1 MLEYVGKQFNTSLTG
16 PAHDNMTPAANSC
29 GVAEPKQ
36 EYHENGSMEKML
48 SMPKTK
54 STNSSVTKTA
64 QIFVAKRTHL
74 RKIKKGDYQS
84 EPPRRLMSRD

>member
-36 EYHENGSMEKML
+36 EYHENGSVEKML
-48 SMPKTK
+48 EMQKTK
-54 STNSSVTKTA
+54 SKNSSVTN
-64 QIFVAKRTHL
+64 I
-74 RKIKKGDYQS
+74 
-84 EPPRRLMSRD
+84 

>member
-1 MLEYVGKQFNTSLTG
+1 
-16 PAHDNMTPAANSC
+16 MTPAANSC

-48 SMPKTK
+48 EMQKTK

-64 QIFVAKRTHL
+64 EIFVAKRTL
-74 RKIKKGDYQS
+74 LTGIKKKVIYQS
-84 EPPRRLMSRD
+84 KPLQRLMRRD

>member
-36 EYHENGSMEKML
+36 EYHENGSAEKML
-48 SMPKTK
+48 KMQKTK
-54 STNSSVTKTA
+54 FTNSSVTKTA
-64 QIFVAKRTHL
+64 EIFVAKRTHL
-74 RKIKKGDYQS
+74 T
-84 EPPRRLMSRD
+84 